1 MSNLLKYNSVV
12 VRNDDRLVIDS
23 NRMLDALIE
32 QQHRNLA
39 QVSPVPDEDGFL
51 CGLDAETVERL
62 VTDQDQ
68 EEDEELKAQAS
79 GIIEDA
85 KAQAQAIL
93 DEAARQAE
101 DIRTQAK
108 EEGYSR
114 GMDEAGKDSDR
125 ILSDKLSQMEQEFA
139 ARELQLRRECEDY
152 KAHLEPKMAETML
165 KLFTNITGAIAQ
177 DKQDLVLN
185 LVNSVM
191 HNAELSRE
199 FTIRVSEDDYKFLIS
214 NKEMIYGATLPE
226 YHIEICKDP
235 HLERSQCVIET
246 DAGVFDCSLDIQL
259 QNLVQEIR
267 ILSCAIG
274 G

>member
-32 QQHRNLA
+32 QQSRNFA
-39 QVSPVPDEDGFL
+39 QTAPVPDEDGFL

-62 VTDQDQ
+62 VTDTD
-68 EEDEELKAQAS
+68 EDDEELKAQAS
-79 GIIEDA
+79 GIVEDA
-85 KAQAQAIL
+85 KAQAQAII
-93 DEAARQAE
+93 DEAAKQAE
-101 DIRTQAK
+101 EIKAQAK
-108 EEGYSR
+108 SEGYAQ
-114 GMDEAGKDSDR
+114 GMNDAEKDSDR

-214 NKEMIYGATLPE
+214 NKDLIYGATLPE

-235 HLERSQCVIET
+235 QLERSQCVIET

-267 ILSCAIG
+267 ILSCAVVN
-274 G
+274 

>member
-32 QQHRNLA
+32 QHSKAYA
-39 QVSPVPDEDGFL
+39 QTSSEPDEDGFL
-51 CGLDAETVERL
+51 CGIGAETVERL
-62 VTDQDQ
+62 VTDTD
-68 EEDEELKAQAS
+68 EESEELKAQAS

-85 KAQAQAIL
+85 KTQAESILEEARGQAEELKTRAKSEGYAQGI
-93 DEAARQAE
+93 DEAQ
-101 DIRTQAK
+101 
-108 EEGYSR
+108 
-114 GMDEAGKDSDR
+114 KDSDR

-214 NKEMIYGATLPE
+214 NKDLIYGATLPE

-235 HLERSQCVIET
+235 QLERGQCVIET

-267 ILSCAIG
+267 ILSCAVVN
-274 G
+274 